1 MCGHLEKIL
10 TIACEHMVEFV
21 DIALSY
27 TCNGQS
33 VRICDKIRSRRI
45 NLAQTVLFRT
55 LPNCPNAGLL
65 HYFSER
71 TRKMAKN
78 VFLAFRPIIW
88 DVATHIQGTTMR
100 NLSSSQLSKCLGL
113 LSTPSCPA
121 WTEKR
126 KSILVKIP
134 NYRWLPKEDPTA
146 DEKHQRHNNDTS
158 LNLDW

>member
-1 MCGHLEKIL
+1 MYGHLEKIL

-55 LPNCPNAGLL
+55 LPNCPNTGLL

-88 DVATHIQGTTMR
+88 DVATHIQGIYYHAKPLVLTTLKMSWFAI
-100 NLSSSQLSKCLGL
+100 N
-113 LSTPSCPA
+113 
-121 WTEKR
+121 
-126 KSILVKIP
+126 SILSGLI
-134 NYRWLPKEDPTA
+134 RQDKEYFS
-146 DEKHQRHNNDTS
+146 KKK
-158 LNLDW
+158 NLLLVAIGRDQSSWEATKRELAPERPL